1 MPTST
6 YNSLGVTGSAR
17 PPNLGMSL
25 EYLQERVAEP
35 CGRTVPGSI
44 LVAFRFLEKVG
55 GVTVRGRV
63 SGEQVLRN
71 CVDQSTMDL
80 EAKAESSRSGPREN
94 YWHLQP
100 EGLVG

>member
-1 MPTST
+1 M
-6 YNSLGVTGSAR
+6 
-17 PPNLGMSL
+17 GMSL
-25 EYLQERVAEP
+25 EYLQERV
-35 CGRTVPGSI
+35 
-44 LVAFRFLEKVG
+44 
-55 GVTVRGRV
+55 GRV